1 MNIGIYVLATHTT
14 PYQLLG
20 GVSGH
25 VCPAGHMTSHD
36 GAWAS
41 PHNTHGHP

>member
-20 GVSGH
+20 GGGGGGVSGR
-25 VCPAGHMTSHD
+25 VCPALPS
-36 GAWAS
+36 WAYDV
-41 PHNTHGHP
+41 T